1 MKSRFLVFV
10 LLVFGLFIAGV
21 QTTSAAQKT
30 VYSGRATVLDAN
42 VLNIVPVTLVDTG
55 QLPPE
60 GGALHETAL
69 EINLPGI
76 LTSGIAHAATTGQA
90 KYVNSEAGVVD
101 ANVSLLGNAV
111 TLSAD
116 IIMAQAEALCASAKK
131 GNVKGSSTIAGLV
144 LNGTPINVTGKP
156 NQTIELPLLVGNVKL
171 VINEQI
177 VTKSGNNAAITVN
190 AIHLTVTSIVGT
202 IADVVIGHAEAGVL
216 CAKQAQCPTKN
227 SASGMGTIQLPSGK
241 ASFSFSGGIKNGDF
255 FGKLK
260 YNDKAGTKL
269 DGTGVTD
276 YKQTGA
282 KSRQIVG
289 TAKLNGGATV
299 TYTLDIV
306 DGGKPNKDT
315 FRLRLS
321 NGYDTGV
328 QKLVGT
334 GGFRCGNIRVHKPCK

>member
-30 VYSGRATVLDAN
+30 VYSGRAVVLDAN
-42 VLNIVPVTLVDTG
+42 VLGIVPVTLVDTG
-55 QLPPE
+55 ALPPE
-60 GGALHETAL
+60 GGHLNESLLDLAV
-69 EINLPGI
+69 PGLI
-76 LTSGIAHAATTGQA
+76 STGIAHAATVGQA
-90 KYVNSEAGVVD
+90 KYVQSEAGVVD
-101 ANVSLLGNAV
+101 ASLTLPGVTLTADILLG
-111 TLSAD
+111 
-116 IIMAQAEALCASAKK
+116 QAEALCASAKK
-131 GNVKGSSTIAGLV
+131 GNVKGSSTIAGLM

-156 NQTIELPLLVGNVKL
+156 NQTIELPLVVGSVKL
-171 VINEQI
+171 VLNEQI

-190 AIHLTVTSIVGT
+190 ALHLTVTVLGST
-202 IADVVIGHAEAGVL
+202 TAEVVIGHAEAGVL
-216 CAKQAQCPTKN
+216 CAKQSQCPTKN
-227 SASGMGTIQLPSGK
+227 SASGMGTIQLASGK

-260 YNDKAGTKL
+260 YDDKAGTKL
-269 DGTGVTD
+269 NGTGVTD
-276 YKQTGA
+276 FKQTGA

-289 TAKLNGGATV
+289 TATLNGGGTV
-299 TYTLDIV
+299 TYTLDVV
-306 DGGKPNKDT
+306 DGGKPTKDT